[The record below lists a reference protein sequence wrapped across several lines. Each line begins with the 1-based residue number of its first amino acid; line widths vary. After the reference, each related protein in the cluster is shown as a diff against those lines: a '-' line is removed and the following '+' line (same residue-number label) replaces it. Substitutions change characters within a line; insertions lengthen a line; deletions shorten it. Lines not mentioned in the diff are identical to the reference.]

1 MTLKTAVTKLIER
14 GEHLF
19 SKRSGWVSAL
29 QDIAEQFYPE
39 RADFTTQRYG
49 SSMFDTTG
57 LMTSVPA
64 LIRRDLGNTLSAMLR
79 PRGQEWFRIRTS
91 DDDINEDPSAKKWL
105 DWATDRQRKVIYDKR
120 ARFVRAT
127 KEGDHD
133 FATFGQ
139 CVLSIDV
146 NDERDGLL
154 YRTWHLRD
162 CAWME
167 NASLEID
174 TVFRKWK
181 PQARNLITLFPKTVD
196 AKVKELADKEPFKEV
211 KCFHIVL
218 PSEEWSLSDE
228 KWKGRKD
235 FPYVSL
241 YIDCDN
247 QTVLEEVPRRRL
259 GYIIPRWQTV
269 SGSQYAHGPAYV
281 AIADA
286 RLLQQM
292 TLTLLEAGQKSVDP
306 PMIAVGEMI
315 QGGVNTYA
323 GGVTWVDADYDERLG
338 EVLRPMTVDKTGLN
352 WGTEQAMRVEQIL
365 SRAFYLDQIRMPQFG
380 EVRSAT
386 EMRMVY
392 EQWVR
397 SALPLF
403 EPMETEY
410 NSAVC
415 DETFQLALENGAFGS
430 PMDIPPMLRGQEIRF
445 EFDSPLQSSVKRA
458 NAQAFLES
466 AQLLATAAQLDPN
479 AVHVFNTRQ
488 AVRDALD
495 GAGASSDW
503 MNTEEEAAA
512 ITDAA
517 QQAQQEE
524 MMTSQVA
531 QGAEIANQVGQAGQS
546 LAAAGMV

>member
-1 MTLKTAVTKLIER
+1 MKTAVQKLIER
-14 GEHLF
+14 AGNVF
-19 SKRSGWVSAL
+19 SKRSGLTSSWQEL
-29 QDIAEQFYPE
+29 AENFYPE
-39 RADFTTQRYG
+39 RADFTTQRVG
-49 SSMFDTTG
+49 SSMFDSTG
-57 LMTSVPA
+57 LMTSVPS

-91 DDDINEDPSAKKWL
+91 DDDINEDPAAKKWL

-146 NDERDGLL
+146 NEERDGLL

-162 CAWME
+162 VAWME

-181 PQARNLITLFPKTVD
+181 PQARNLVQLFPKKVD
-196 AKVKELADKEPFKEV
+196 PKVKELAEKEPFKEI
-211 KCFHIVL
+211 KCLHVVL
-218 PSEEWSLSDE
+218 PSDEWEISDE
-228 KWKGRKD
+228 QFKKRTG
-235 FPYVSL
+235 FPFVSL

-281 AIADA
+281 ALADA

-352 WGTEQAMRVEQIL
+352 WGTDEAMRVEQIIT
-365 SRAFYLDQIRMPQFG
+365 RAFYLDQVRMPQFDG
-380 EVRSAT
+380 QPRTAT
-386 EMRMVY
+386 ELRMVY

-430 PMDIPPMLRGQEIRF
+430 PMDIPAMLRGQEIRF
-445 EFDSPLQSSVKRA
+445 EFDSPLQGAVKRA
-458 NAQAFLES
+458 NSQAFLES
-466 AQLLATAAQLDPN
+466 AQLLATAVQLDPN

-488 AVRDALD
+488 AIRDALD
-495 GAGASSDW
+495 GAGAPSDW
-503 MNTEEEAAA
+503 FNTEEEANA
-512 ITDAA
+512 IIDAA
-517 QQAQQEE
+517 QQAAEEE
-524 MMTSQVA
+524 MMTTQIA

-546 LAAAGMV
+546 LAAAGMM